1 MRRPVAATTV
11 ALTNGDDEPEAL
23 KLGVIIGSFIAVAAL
38 AEIIFAMQA
47 KQHSAKVLV
56 RLLHSGRSITV
67 RGTIVNLFSKHN
79 LTDSS

>member
-56 RLLHSGRSITV
+56 RLLHSGRRIGLLS
-67 RGTIVNLFSKHN
+67 FPSQSKHN